1 MNLFEFQQRINYIV
15 ESQQSRNRNPED
27 IRVCIPIKTP
37 SAIGGTPCIDVESVH
52 LGFDWDNNKLMLYPT
67 EDLSRSDHDYLANIR
82 KQAEELGWSVY
93 EMGNLKREIKHL
105 KKLLKEKEN
114 E

>member
-1 MNLFEFQQRINYIV
+1 
-15 ESQQSRNRNPED
+15 
-27 IRVCIPIKTP
+27 
-37 SAIGGTPCIDVESVH
+37 VH

-105 KKLLKEKEN
+105 NKLLKEKEN

>member
-1 MNLFEFQQRINYIV
+1 MNLFELKDRIDTIARRYYDDADLK
-15 ESQQSRNRNPED
+15 Q
-27 IRVCIPIKTP
+27 IRVCIPIKSP
-37 SAIGGTPCIDVESVH
+37 SAIGGTPCVDVESVR

-67 EDLSRSDHDYLANIR
+67 EDLSRSDHDYLDKMRTEA
-82 KQAEELGWSVY
+82 AELGWSVY
-93 EMGNLKREIKHL
+93 EIGNLKREIKRL

>member
-1 MNLFEFQQRINYIV
+1 MNLFELKGRIDTIALRYYDDDDLK
-15 ESQQSRNRNPED
+15 Q

-37 SAIGGTPCIDVESVH
+37 SAIGGTPCIDIDSIH

-67 EDLSRSDHDYLANIR
+67 EDLSRTDHDYLANLR
-82 KQAEELGWSVY
+82 AKAAELGWSVY
-93 EMGNLKREIKHL
+93 EMGNLKREIKLL